1 MAEWSVDL
9 VASFATQDG
18 DLPTSSSS
26 ALPAH
31 GSPEPESSA
40 SELEDFELGS
50 LHEMF
55 QADALLV
62 HPSEDGVLISPAVGK
77 RAVQP
82 ASVPLEE
89 SWVHTLNTDMDD
101 SAASTHTTCSPDG
114 SDAFELRE
122 DPVLDLLV
130 TEKPTISTDS
140 CPAGPAG
147 ANNTPPS
154 LEGVGQKRKA
164 ELDFPP
170 VGAAKTAALSSV
182 GTAVLSTGGAAFA
195 TNAGASSAPA
205 TVVLPTPENAAQH
218 RFTDAELQK
227 LDLETARAND
237 IVAALMA
244 RDQSTLSPEEVKL
257 LKKHKRLIKNRES
270 AQLSR
275 QRKKN
280 HLETL
285 EMQVQQLEKER
296 ASLSARMERL
306 AEENAYLKKQ
316 LLAQGRMPAPPQAA
330 LPGAAA
336 ASVAPAVP
344 QTGAMAA
351 KGKTPVVPAAPV
363 GAPGAP
369 VASGHP
375 IFAPPVKAA
384 APAASKAPRGS
395 VLLAICLFAGM
406 FFTSVDLFQERLPQI
421 YTAPD
426 AVDMPRGYEAAGAMP
441 GTRTGRVLLAASS
454 ADEPPLWG
462 EEEGS
467 GRSRDLERRDLL
479 VVTLLDHLVSQLGTH
494 ASPSLFGR
502 VCRKLVDMKVLKG
515 CEFLSEDGGLDAV
528 RAQYV
533 AEFAELN
540 DVFVKDSEEV
550 RMDAEFTFANSKQ
563 ERPGNAL
570 AKGIASAPP
579 RPPTMPLPGRNLP
592 RNEIKQLPQASSLES
607 WETLGLDELL
617 KSRDE
622 ERQQRVTDG
631 ENGKEWRMLCPGAQ
645 MLLIADK
652 PANQDMSVAA
662 RLSRKQRSAKLGP
675 EKLLN
680 NGTSTDD
687 AWLQLVRGPRPLSMI
702 LPRRAISDPRF
713 VKMLPEE
720 ESPLVEV
727 QCKDF
732 DLFPLT
738 PTSSAVTTV

>member
-9 VASFATQDG
+9 AASFAAQDS
-18 DLPTSSSS
+18 DLLLAAADT
-26 ALPAH
+26 H
-31 GSPEPESSA
+31 GNGSPEPESSA
-40 SELEDFELGS
+40 SELEDFELGC

-55 QADALLV
+55 QADPLLV
-62 HPSEDGVLISPAVGK
+62 QPGDDAVLLSPGGK
-77 RAVQP
+77 RVVQP
-82 ASVPLEE
+82 ASAPLEE
-89 SWVHTLNTDMDD
+89 SFLHTLTTDMDD

-122 DPVLDLLV
+122 DSMLDLLV
-130 TEKPTISTDS
+130 GEKPTISTEP
-140 CPAGPAG
+140 CPPGPAGP
-147 ANNTPPS
+147 NNTPPAQ
-154 LEGVGQKRKA
+154 ENAGHKRKA
-164 ELDFPP
+164 EIEFPP
-170 VGAAKTAALSSV
+170 VGAPRTAGLTSA
-182 GTAVLSTGGAAFA
+182 GAAVVPLA
-195 TNAGASSAPA
+195 SSSAAASAGAAQQSS
-205 TVVLPTPENAAQH
+205 VVLPTPETAAQH
-218 RFTDAELQK
+218 RFTNAELEK
-227 LDLETARAND
+227 LDLETTRAND

-244 RDQSTLSPEEVKL
+244 RDPSTLSPEEVKL

-296 ASLSARMERL
+296 ASLTARMERL
-306 AEENAYLKKQ
+306 VEENAFLKKQ
-316 LLAQGRMPAPPQAA
+316 LLAQGRMPAVQQP
-330 LPGAAA
+330 
-336 ASVAPAVP
+336 
-344 QTGAMAA
+344 
-351 KGKTPVVPAAPV
+351 
-363 GAPGAP
+363 GAPGAT
-369 VASGHP
+369 G
-375 IFAPPVKAA
+375 AA
-384 APAASKAPRGS
+384 APAATTAAAPASGKGAPVTPALPTAQAAQVAPGHPVFVPPVKSAAPASTAGKAPRGS
-395 VLLAICLFAGM
+395 VLLAVCLFAGM

-426 AVDMPRGYEAAGAMP
+426 AVDLPRGYEAAGAMS
-441 GTRTGRVLLAASS
+441 GRRAGRVLLATSS

-462 EEEGS
+462 EDKGS

-550 RMDAEFTFANSKQ
+550 RMDAEFTFANKRQ
-563 ERPGNAL
+563 PGNAL
-570 AKGIASAPP
+570 AKGITSAPP
-579 RPPTMPLPGRNLP
+579 HPPTMPLPGRNLP
-592 RNEIKQLPQASSLES
+592 NGEMKQVPLTSSLES

-617 KSRDE
+617 KRRDE
-622 ERQQRVTDG
+622 ERQEGSTDG
-631 ENGKEWRMLCPGAQ
+631 ETGKEWRMLCPGAQ

-662 RLSRKQRSAKLGP
+662 RLSRKQRLAKLGA
-675 EKLLN
+675 ENLLN
-680 NGTSTDD
+680 NGTRTEDRASMEMG
-687 AWLQLVRGPRPLSMI
+687 QGQPPLSMI

-720 ESPLVEV
+720 QSPLVEV
-727 QCKDF
+727 QCKKF
-732 DLFPLT
+732 ELIPLT